1 MVTGMEADQTATK
14 VCELEA
20 MLVEERK
27 NVAYWKEIAEM
38 MRLRAQA
45 LSEEVELLK

>member
-1 MVTGMEADQTATK
+1 MTGTETDQMATK

-20 MLVEERK
+20 KLAEEQK
-27 NVAYWKEIAEM
+27 NVAYWKEVAEM
-38 MRLRAQA
+38 LRLRAQA

>member
-1 MVTGMEADQTATK
+1 MTGTETDQMATK

-27 NVAYWKEIAEM
+27 NVEYWRGLVEVF
-38 MRLRAQA
+38 RDRAVA
-45 LSEEVELLK
+45 LSEEVERLK